1 MACHSVDGSAAPGP
15 TWQGLWGRAGSFV
28 DGGNYTADENYIRES
43 ILQPQAHIVTG
54 FTAVNMPPYRMSDRQ
69 IDAVIAYMRSLSE

>member
-1 MACHSVDGSAAPGP
+1 MLSTMMAGLMLIAA
-15 TWQGLWGRAGSFV
+15 GLLRFGRWIK
-28 DGGNYTADENYIRES
+28 YIPE
-43 ILQPQAHIVTG
+43 PVVTG